1 LVLGVIRADMLLSF
15 ARSQGHV
22 PEQQWR
28 EKNATFPIILRTNIA
43 YGIEPDEQ
51 SPGEIIYLSHIPGE
65 MFLARVNPLNL
76 RA

>member
-1 LVLGVIRADMLLSF
+1 MKR
-15 ARSQGHV
+15 
-22 PEQQWR
+22 
-28 EKNATFPIILRTNIA
+28 KNATFPIILRTNIA